1 MEELNEN
8 IVCSDEI
15 SAADISAT
23 EVSSSN
29 AEDFQQ
35 EEVNITEMDNDNKAT
50 EDNNDAL
57 AKYLRAERELLDRE
71 RAALIL
77 AESELKAKRE
87 EEIRSNH
94 LVNISTFF
102 WLHYLFN
109 IPVIGFIAAIV
120 FSFAGSNISRK
131 NYARARM
138 IWHLIWIFIM
148 VAITLAVILV
158 FRFFGDNIKGILV
171 GLFADLL

>member
-50 EDNNDAL
+50 EDSNDAL

-94 LVNISTFF
+94 LVNI
-102 WLHYLFN
+102 
-109 IPVIGFIAAIV
+109 
-120 FSFAGSNISRK
+120 K
-131 NYARARM
+131 
-138 IWHLIWIFIM
+138 
-148 VAITLAVILV
+148 
-158 FRFFGDNIKGILV
+158 
-171 GLFADLL
+171 